1 MSSTLIQIVDEHD
14 QPIEASTMDDA
25 QKNGKIHR
33 IVRVMVE
40 DPNGNILLQRRA
52 ETMTLYPG
60 RWDCSAAGH
69 VDQGEDYLA
78 AAKREL
84 AEEVGIA
91 GAELNELGYYRTHG
105 SFEGRQLNRFNK
117 AYKAVVPSETK
128 LSLQAEEVAATKWF
142 TPDEFKQLAGRHPDQ
157 VTDGI
162 VEIYE
167 RFYR

>member
-1 MSSTLIQIVDEHD
+1 MGNALIQIVDEHD

-33 IVRVMVE
+33 IVRVIVE
-40 DPNGNILLQRRA
+40 DSDGNILLQKRA
-52 ETMTLYPG
+52 KTMTLYPG

-78 AAKREL
+78 AATREL
-84 AEEVGIA
+84 AEEVGITDT
-91 GAELNELGYYRTHG
+91 ELNELGYYRTHG
-105 SFEGRQLNRFNK
+105 FFEGRRLNRFNK
-117 AYKAVVPSETK
+117 AYKTVIPSGAK
-128 LSLQAEEVAATKWF
+128 LNLQADEVAATKWF
-142 TPDEFKQLAGRHPDQ
+142 APEEFKRLASQQPDQ

-162 VEIYE
+162 MEVYE